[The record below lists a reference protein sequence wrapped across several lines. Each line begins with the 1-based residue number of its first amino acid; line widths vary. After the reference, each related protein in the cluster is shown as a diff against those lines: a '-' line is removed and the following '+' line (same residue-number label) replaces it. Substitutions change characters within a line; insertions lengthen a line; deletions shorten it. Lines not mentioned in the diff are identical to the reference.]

1 MMAYKKLISPEFRIS
16 TSRYEITSGMEV
28 EVFSSRSA
36 KADWGKVDLTSQYQG
51 LVAYEDMEEARIELG
66 YDDDF
71 DTLLYGYCRK
81 TGNDYWKE
89 IMIRDAMIKLE
100 RTIVKNTFID
110 CRPQDIIQWIL
121 SQAGITDYKLSD
133 EDFGKHNMVLL
144 GEQNGISAIS
154 QVNTVWGIEKDFFFQ
169 NKVFYWGC
177 KPKQKYVYVLDERE
191 NILSLNKV
199 GELYEIETLG
209 VPWIHHSQEIEVIHS
224 KYSGVVTVEKTIIR
238 SNSDGYTRML
248 IYFKGG

>member
-1 MMAYKKLISPEFRIS
+1 MSYKKLISPEFKIR
-16 TSRYEITSGMEV
+16 TSKYEITSGMEV

-36 KADWGKVDLTSQYQG
+36 RSDWGKVELTSQYDG
-51 LVAYEDMEEARIELG
+51 LVTYEDMEEASIDLG

-71 DTLLYGYCRK
+71 DTLLDGYCRK

-100 RTIVKNTFID
+100 RISAKQTFID
-110 CRPQDIIQWIL
+110 CEPQDIIKWIL
-121 SQAGITDYKLSD
+121 IQAGITEYKLTD
-133 EDFGKHNMVLL
+133 ETFGKRDVVMI
-144 GEQNGISAIS
+144 GEQNGIKAIS
-154 QVNTVWGIEKDFFFQ
+154 QINTIWGIEKDFFFQ

-177 KPKQKYVYVLDERE
+177 KPKQKYIYVLDESE
-191 NILSLNKV
+191 NILSLNKI

-209 VPWIHHSQEIEVIHS
+209 VPWIHHSQEVEVIHS
-224 KYSGVVTVEKTIIR
+224 KYSGVVVVEKTIIR
-238 SNSDGYTRML
+238 SNSDGYTRMF